1 MQLDLGL
8 LYEYLENDHDLNIF
22 MSQEQIDD
30 FLVAAAA
37 TNGLI
42 IWNGGQRV
50 SPFSAP
56 FPRAARAVYVHML
69 PTQRDSAEVEH
80 WRHRIPVT
88 TDKFFRMF
96 YGTLRSCEEG
106 KAMQRRLPADKAGRW
121 FSLDEIIA
129 QDAGDA
135 LNEVEIDGLL

>member
-30 FLVAAAA
+30 FLVAASA
-37 TNGLI
+37 TNELI

-50 SPFSAP
+50 SPFGAP
-56 FPRAARAVYVHML
+56 FSRAARAVYVHL
-69 PTQRDSAEVEH
+69 VPSRRDSAEVEY
-80 WRHRIPVT
+80 WRHRIPSS

-96 YGTLRSCEEG
+96 YGTLSSIESGVE
-106 KAMQRRLPADKAGRW
+106 MQRQHLAKGRW
-121 FSLDEIIA
+121 FSLDEIAA
-129 QDAGDA
+129 QDAGDT
-135 LNEVEIDGLL
+135 LSEVEIDGLL

>member
-8 LYEYLENDHDLNIF
+8 LYEYLENGHDLYIF

-42 IWNGGQRV
+42 IWNGGRRV
-50 SPFSAP
+50 SSFGAP
-56 FPRAARAVYVHML
+56 FPRAARAVYVHLL
-69 PTQRDSAEVEH
+69 PAKRDSAEVEY
-80 WRHRIPVT
+80 WRHRVPVA

-96 YGTLRSCEEG
+96 YGTLHSCEAG
-106 KAMQRRLPADKAGRW
+106 KAMQRKSPADRAGRW

-129 QDAGDA
+129 QDVGDA